1 MLAIAQ
7 PLFVP
12 LFVPHD
18 FSLPP
23 RYPCC
28 SISPSESRVSTPSVT
43 HNKRSVLWRSI
54 FRIEQVLVT
63 IGFVVYALLV
73 SINQRASLFIIMIA
87 TLTVGNLV
95 IPLAFASRRLYVTR
109 PFPWNWV
116 AFFPVQIVFGVI
128 CAVASILFLQL
139 TKIDPEPFS
148 FLFTKN
154 GYFAIVVVLIATGV
168 GFGVEEVQRKL
179 KERNQLLEQTVEKG
193 TIALQQQEEE
203 LKRAREIQQLLL
215 PSTLPQPA
223 GVQIAGAWQPAREVG
238 GDYFDVIQLDKD
250 RVGICIGDV
259 AGKGITAALLMANLQ
274 ASFRAFATT
283 EASPEMVCTKLNRF
297 LCANIASG
305 KFVTFF
311 YAVLDAN
318 SRTLTYENAGHSPG
332 HLLRSDGTTETLQ
345 GGGAVLGALPD
356 WTYQSYTAQLQ
367 PGDMLLLSTDGIT
380 EAENAQLE
388 EFGDERLLQAAR
400 ARDGSALEIQ
410 RVIMQQVSAF
420 CGGNFRDDATLL
432 VLRII

>member
-1 MLAIAQ
+1 M
-7 PLFVP
+7 
-12 LFVPHD
+12 
-18 FSLPP
+18 
-23 RYPCC
+23 
-28 SISPSESRVSTPSVT
+28 STPSISLK
-43 HNKRSVLWRSI
+43 KRSVLWRSI
-54 FRIEQVLVT
+54 FRTEQVLVT
-63 IGFVVYALLV
+63 IAFVVYAVLV
-73 SINQRASLFIIMIA
+73 SIDHRASLFIIMIA

-95 IPLAFASRRLYVTR
+95 VPLALGGRRLYVTR

-116 AFFPVQIVFGVI
+116 AFFPVQIVLGMI
-128 CAVASILFLQL
+128 CAVGSVLFVQV
-139 TKIDPEPFS
+139 TKIDPEPFPL
-148 FLFTKN
+148 LFTRF
-154 GYFAIVVVLIATGV
+154 GYFCVVVVVVANVI
-168 GFGVEEVQRKL
+168 GFGIEELQRKL

-203 LKRAREIQQLLL
+203 LKRAREIQQMLL

-238 GDYFDVIQLDKD
+238 GDYFDVVQLDKD

-274 ASFRAFATT
+274 ASFRAFATA
-283 EASPEMVCTKLNRF
+283 EASPQMVCTKLNKF
-297 LCANIASG
+297 LCANTAPG

-332 HLLRSDGTTETLQ
+332 HLLRANGTTETLL

-380 EAENAQLE
+380 EAENAQVE
-388 EFGDERLLQAAR
+388 EFGDERLLEAAR

-410 RVIMQQVSAF
+410 RVIMRQVTAF

-432 VLRII
+432 VLRIT

>member
-1 MLAIAQ
+1 MSSSSITLKK
-7 PLFVP
+7 
-12 LFVPHD
+12 
-18 FSLPP
+18 PP
-23 RYPCC
+23 
-28 SISPSESRVSTPSVT
+28 
-43 HNKRSVLWRSI
+43 VLWRYI
-54 FRIEQVLVT
+54 LRIEQVLVAV
-63 IGFVVYALLV
+63 GVVVYVLLT
-73 SINQRASLFIIMIA
+73 SINQPTSLWVILLA

-95 IPLAFASRRLYVTR
+95 VPLVFASRRLYVTQ
-109 PFPWNWV
+109 PFPWNWI
-116 AFFPVQIVFGVI
+116 AFLLVQIVLGVI
-128 CAVASILFLQL
+128 CAVGSILFLQI
-139 TKIDPEPFS
+139 TKIDLEPFS
-148 FLFTKN
+148 VLFAKI
-154 GYFAIVVVLIATGV
+154 GYFCITVVVLANII
-168 GFGVEEVQRKL
+168 GFGVEELQRRL

-203 LKRAREIQQLLL
+203 LKRAREIQQMLL

-274 ASFRAFATT
+274 ASFRAFATA
-283 EASPEMVCTKLNRF
+283 EASPEVVCTKLNKF

-318 SRTLTYENAGHSPG
+318 SRTLTYENAGHSAG
-332 HLLRSDGTTETLQ
+332 YLLRRDGTTETLQ

-356 WTYQSYTAQLQ
+356 WSYQSYTAQLQ
-367 PGDMLLLSTDGIT
+367 SGDTLLLSTDGIT

-388 EFGDERLLQAAR
+388 EFGDKRLLEVAR
-400 ARDGSALEIQ
+400 AREGSAVEIQ
-410 RVIMQQVSAF
+410 RAIMQQVTAF

-432 VLRII
+432 ALRIT

>member
-1 MLAIAQ
+1 MSA
-7 PLFVP
+7 
-12 LFVPHD
+12 
-18 FSLPP
+18 
-23 RYPCC
+23 
-28 SISPSESRVSTPSVT
+28 PSVT
-43 HNKRSVLWRSI
+43 VKKRSALLRRI
-54 FRIEQVLVT
+54 FQIEQMLVI
-63 IGFVVYALLV
+63 IGFVVYSLLV
-73 SINQRASLFIIMIA
+73 SINQRASLFTIMLA
-87 TLTVGNLV
+87 TVTVGNLV
-95 IPLAFASRRLYVTR
+95 IPIAVASRRLYVTR
-109 PFPWNWV
+109 PLPWNWV

-128 CAVASILFLQL
+128 CAVGSILFLQI

-148 FLFTKN
+148 VLFAKV
-154 GYFAIVVVLIATGV
+154 GYFCIVVVMIASMI
-168 GFGVEEVQRKL
+168 GFGAEELQRKL

-203 LKRAREIQQLLL
+203 LKRAREIQQMLL
-215 PSTLPQPA
+215 PNKLPQPA
-223 GVQIAGAWQPAREVG
+223 GVQISGAWQPAREVS

-274 ASFRAFATT
+274 ASFRAFATA
-283 EASPEMVCTKLNRF
+283 EASPQMVCTKLNKF

-356 WTYQSYTAQLQ
+356 
-367 PGDMLLLSTDGIT
+367 
-380 EAENAQLE
+380 
-388 EFGDERLLQAAR
+388 
-400 ARDGSALEIQ
+400 
-410 RVIMQQVSAF
+410 
-420 CGGNFRDDATLL
+420 
-432 VLRII
+432 